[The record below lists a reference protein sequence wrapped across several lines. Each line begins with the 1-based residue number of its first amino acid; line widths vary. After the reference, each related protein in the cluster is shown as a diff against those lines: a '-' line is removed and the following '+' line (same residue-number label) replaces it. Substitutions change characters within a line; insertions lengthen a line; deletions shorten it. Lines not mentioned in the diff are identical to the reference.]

1 MVFDQSIKKWRV
13 GNLDENRINTKKCLL
28 TSPVCTCA
36 SIIYCNQIDAWLLQF
51 FTLTWKHQSLF
62 FPTLATAMWAHRRGR
77 DAEKCE
83 QFIQL
88 TPQSQGLPD
97 RQSVNNILHILT
109 WFHSSV
115 VNHEQMGQ
123 CDCHVN
129 NVLRSI
135 IWGTVA
141 VTSHVA
147 SHGKRLKVGYD
158 LSWITGRLCNLLRL
172 GDTPHCILKH
182 SLNVFGRPT
191 RESRE
196 DITVCKR
203 WQLSAHSEWC
213 PICLLFLLEAQFQF
227 HFVCWQISSAQT
239 RQQWISCKVVCL
251 NHSGRNVHTLFTR
264 SHKIGEIASCLDK
277 PRPWRGNLSS
287 GAWHGPTCCQTLPP
301 SGVWKLCS
309 RIFYLLFACP
319 HFYHLSSFKV
329 LKVTHRQRVS
339 DSIIHFCVV
348 ALQSYL
354 IF

>member
-1 MVFDQSIKKWRV
+1 
-13 GNLDENRINTKKCLL
+13 
-28 TSPVCTCA
+28 
-36 SIIYCNQIDAWLLQF
+36 
-51 FTLTWKHQSLF
+51 
-62 FPTLATAMWAHRRGR
+62 MWAHRCGR
-77 DAEKCE
+77 DTEKCE

-97 RQSVNNILHILT
+97 RQTVNNILHILT

-129 NVLRSI
+129 NVPRSI
-135 IWGTVA
+135 IWGTVV
-141 VTSHVA
+141 VTAHVA
-147 SHGKRLKVGYD
+147 SHGRRLKVGYD

-182 SLNVFGRPT
+182 SLSVFGWPT

-264 SHKIGEIASCLDK
+264 SHKIEENCKLSRQAETLEGEFVLWSVTWADLLSNTASQWCMKTVQQNILLIVCLS
-277 PRPWRGNLSS
+277 LL
-287 GAWHGPTCCQTLPP
+287 LPP
-301 SGVWKLCS
+301 
-309 RIFYLLFACP
+309 
-319 HFYHLSSFKV
+319 
-329 LKVTHRQRVS
+329 Q
-339 DSIIHFCVV
+339 
-348 ALQSYL
+348 
-354 IF
+354 